1 MITYNYLPGVQVA
14 TVDGG
19 LAALRVPQCKA
30 TLIVGTSAI
39 GPCNSP
45 YQVVDRAS
53 AAATFGISGTLTQ
66 AMEEISVYGDNIYLF
81 RIGTAAAL
89 LTGVGATSGG
99 GAGLSV
105 TLGECAATAGTDYT
119 AWYDGIG
126 VFYLWLNG
134 NLVYANDVA
143 AGVTVDTG
151 DSTVSGTAG
160 PGLAFGT
167 QVGITAKTSAGAIT
181 LVAAAAL
188 AAAGAKT
195 PPVFTAAVSGIG
207 MTARQT
213 YVALDQAFTLL
224 NNFPIEQ
231 VYCPNGILD
240 NPNVA
245 FYVATDPTTAANN
258 PAGNP
263 AVLDWLQTTED
274 IYGDKTYR
282 WASELADSN
291 GNAVTA
297 VTFVNADDRLN
308 QGFHEV
314 NFGYAISRFAAA
326 QSENPSSTIGGCLGF
341 IATSGPAGGRFDLP
355 TLRSW
360 IGVLPTYTAPVGTQL
375 IGNPLTPGRG
385 LLGIPYLTGTTAGK
399 LNSLC
404 ADANRGFRAP
414 GFFDTESGEYDG
426 GANLDANGNPVDIGA
441 YLHVVG
447 DQAYMINGVGS
458 YVGTIAGL
466 VCGMTSGL
474 DEKTALTN
482 QPIVGVTQLYRA
494 GLGQLDALAEA
505 NINMLR
511 FKNPGQAPVLLRDNT
526 AATQASDYNELLR
539 QRIKFLVVEQILTE
553 ADRFIGQS
561 TTDGL
566 QLTSMQTQLDSALTN
581 LQKRG
586 YISKYTY
593 TVSTT
598 DADQRVGRAFINVA
612 FRPADE
618 LIQLRATVGI
628 QQ

>member
-1 MITYNYLPGVQVA
+1 
-14 TVDGG
+14 
-19 LAALRVPQCKA
+19 
-30 TLIVGTSAI
+30 
-39 GPCNSP
+39 
-45 YQVVDRAS
+45 
-53 AAATFGISGTLTQ
+53 
-66 AMEEISVYGDNIYLF
+66 VY
-81 RIGTAAAL
+81 
-89 LTGVGATSGG
+89 
-99 GAGLSV
+99 
-105 TLGECAATAGTDYT
+105 
-119 AWYDGIG
+119 
-126 VFYLWLNG
+126 YLWLSG

-151 DSTVSGTAG
+151 DSVVAGTAG
-160 PGLAFGT
+160 TGLPFGT
-167 QVGITAKTSAGAIT
+167 QTGPTAKTSAGAVT
-181 LVAAAAL
+181 LATAAGL
-188 AAAGAKT
+188 AAAGANL
-195 PPVFTAAVSGIG
+195 PPVFTAPVTGLG
-207 MTARQT
+207 MTTRQT

-224 NNFPIEQ
+224 GNFPVEQ
-231 VYCPNGILD
+231 VYCPNVVLD
-240 NPNVA
+240 APNVA

-258 PAGNP
+258 PAGNT
-263 AVLDWLQTTED
+263 AVLDWLQTTAD

-282 WASELADSN
+282 WASELINSGGAT
-291 GNAVTA
+291 VTA
-297 VTFVNADDRLN
+297 VTFVNAADRLN

-314 NFGYAISRFAAA
+314 NFGYALARFAAA
-326 QSENPSSTIGGCLGF
+326 QSENPSATIGGCLSF
-341 IATSGPAGGRFDLP
+341 IGTTAPAGGKFDLT
-355 TLRSW
+355 TLRGW
-360 IGVLPTYTAPVGTQL
+360 IGVLPIYNPST
-375 IGNPLTPGRG
+375 GNPSTPGRG
-385 LLGIPYLTGTTAGK
+385 MLGIPYLTGTTAGK

-404 ADANRGFRAP
+404 ADANNGFRAP
-414 GFFDTESGEYDG
+414 GFFDTVTGEYDG
-426 GANLDANGNPVDIGA
+426 GANTDRNGNPVDIGA

-447 DQAYMINGVGS
+447 DQAYMTNGVGT

-466 VCGMTSGL
+466 VCGMTSAL

-482 QPIVGVTQLYRA
+482 QPVQGVIQLYRA

-511 FKNPGQAPVLLRDNT
+511 FKNPGQDPVLLRDNT

-566 QLTSMQTQLDSALTN
+566 QLTAMQTQLDSALTN

-586 YISKYTY
+586 YISKYNY

-598 DADQRVGRAFINVA
+598 DADQRVGRAFIDVS